1 MTLAGLSAGRIHS
14 LSDRCE
20 FEIGVAARL
29 ALCPCIPAHWLEFAV
44 SSPILFVT
52 NDFGPRAGG
61 IETFIIGL
69 IQRRPY
75 GQTIVYTS
83 FQKDSEQY
91 DDDWLSNYG
100 VRVIRD
106 RSKILLPT
114 PSVAIR
120 LRSIIKRE
128 GITTAAFGA
137 AAPLGLLSASM
148 KGAGVI
154 RTVALTHGHEVWWA
168 KVFPFNLLLRRIGST
183 VDVLTYLG
191 EFTRNAISKSLNDKA
206 QHSMVKIAP
215 GIDVNHFIP
224 MDASI
229 LRETLGIGEK
239 KVIVSVGRLVH
250 RKGQDHLIEAMPEIL
265 DSVADAHLLLV
276 GEGPYRDHLHKLVKQ
291 RNLEGSVT
299 FIGRIKYKDLPMYL
313 CAGDIFAM
321 PSRSRLM
328 GLEVEG
334 LGIVYLEASSC
345 GLPVLAGNS
354 GGAPDAV
361 VQNETGLVV
370 NGTENKQIAAAAIE
384 LLTNVAL
391 SQKMGIAGRQWII
404 ENWRWE
410 IWAKDFEVLLNK

>member
-1 MTLAGLSAGRIHS
+1 L
-14 LSDRCE
+14 
-20 FEIGVAARL
+20 VVN
-29 ALCPCIPAHWLEFAV
+29 HWLEPAV
-44 SSPILFVT
+44 SNPVLFVT

-69 IQRRPY
+69 IQRRPF
-75 GQTIVYTS
+75 GETIVYTS
-83 FQKDSEQY
+83 CQANCEQY
-91 DDDWLSNYG
+91 DAEWLANYG

-114 PSVAIR
+114 PRVARHLKKIIR
-120 LRSIIKRE
+120 KE

-137 AAPLGLLSASM
+137 AAPLGLLSAGL
-148 KGAGVI
+148 KGAGVL

-191 EFTRNAISKSLNDKA
+191 EFTRNAISKGLTAKA
-206 QHSMVKIAP
+206 QGAMVKIAP
-215 GIDVNHFIP
+215 GIDVDHFTP
-224 MDASI
+224 TDASV
-229 LRETLGIGEK
+229 LRDSLGIAEK
-239 KVIVSVGRLVH
+239 KVIVSVGRLIH
-250 RKGQDHLIEAMPEIL
+250 RKGQDHLIQAMPEIL
-265 DSVADAHLLLV
+265 KSVPSAHLLLV
-276 GEGPYRDHLHKLVKQ
+276 GEGPYREYLEKLVKEHK
-291 RNLEGSVT
+291 LDTSVT
-299 FIGRIKYKDLPMYL
+299 FIGRIQYKDLPMYL

-361 VQNETGLVV
+361 IQNKTGLVV
-370 NGTENKQIAAAAIE
+370 NGTNNEQIASAAIE
-384 LLTNVAL
+384 LLTNVEF
-391 SQKMGIAGRQWII
+391 SQRMGLAGRQWVID
-404 ENWRWE
+404 NWRWE
-410 IWAKDFEVLLNK
+410 TWSKEFEDLLNK

>member
-1 MTLAGLSAGRIHS
+1 M
-14 LSDRCE
+14 
-20 FEIGVAARL
+20 
-29 ALCPCIPAHWLEFAV
+29 EFAV
-44 SSPILFVT
+44 SNPVLFVT

-69 IQRRPY
+69 IQRRPF

-83 FQKDSEQY
+83 FQENSERY
-91 DDDWLSNYG
+91 DADWLTNYG

-114 PSVAIR
+114 PRVAFH
-120 LRSIIKRE
+120 LRNIVKSE

-137 AAPLGLLSASM
+137 AAPLGLLSASI
-148 KGAGVI
+148 KRAGVR

-191 EFTRNAISKSLNDKA
+191 EFTRNAISHGLTVQA
-206 QHSMVKIAP
+206 QQSMVKIAP
-215 GIDVNHFIP
+215 GIDVEHFLP
-224 MDASI
+224 TDASA
-229 LRETLGIGEK
+229 LRNSLGLTEK

-250 RKGQDHLIEAMPEIL
+250 RKGQDRLIEAMPEIL
-265 DSVADAHLLLV
+265 KTVSNAHLLLV
-276 GEGPYRDHLHKLVKQ
+276 GEGPHRDHLQKLIQKH
-291 RNLEGSVT
+291 RLEGSVT
-299 FIGRIKYKDLPMYL
+299 LIGRIDYKDLPLYI
-313 CAGDIFAM
+313 CVGDIFAM

-334 LGIVYLEASSC
+334 LGIVYLEASAC

-370 NGTENKQIAAAAIE
+370 DGTNNKEIADAAIE
-384 LLTNVAL
+384 LLTKVDL
-391 SQKMGIAGRQWII
+391 SKKMGAAGRQWIV

-410 IWAKDFEVLLNK
+410 IWSRSFEDLLNK

>member
-1 MTLAGLSAGRIHS
+1 MVHSEENHS
-14 LSDRCE
+14 LE
-20 FEIGVAARL
+20 L
-29 ALCPCIPAHWLEFAV
+29 AV
-44 SSPILFVT
+44 SNLVLFVT

-69 IQRRPY
+69 IQRRPF
-75 GQTIVYTS
+75 GTTVIYTS
-83 FQKDSEQY
+83 FQENSEQY
-91 DDDWLSNYG
+91 DSDWLANYG

-114 PSVAIR
+114 PRVAFN
-120 LRSIIKRE
+120 LRAIIKRE

-148 KGAGVI
+148 KRAGVT

-191 EFTRNAISKSLNDKA
+191 DFTRAAISQGISAKA
-206 QHSMVKIAP
+206 QSSMVKVAP
-215 GIDVNHFIP
+215 GIDVDHFIP
-224 MDASI
+224 TDASA
-229 LRETLGIGEK
+229 LRESLGITKK

-250 RKGQDHLIEAMPEIL
+250 RKGQDCLIKSMPQIL
-265 DSVADAHLLLV
+265 SRVPDAHLLLI
-276 GEGPYRDHLHKLVKQ
+276 GQGPYREHLQELVRKH
-291 RNLEGSVT
+291 RLESSVT
-299 FIGRIKYKDLPMYL
+299 FIGRIEYKDLPMYL
-313 CAGDIFAM
+313 CAGEIFAM

-345 GLPVLAGNS
+345 GLPVLAGRS

-361 VQNETGLVV
+361 VQNITGLVV
-370 NGTENKQIAAAAIE
+370 DGTNHEQIATAAIN
-384 LLTNVAL
+384 LLNNIAA
-391 SQKMGIAGRQWII
+391 SQLMGAAGRQWIV

-410 IWAKDFEVLLNK
+410 IWSKEFEDLLVK

>member
-1 MTLAGLSAGRIHS
+1 
-14 LSDRCE
+14 
-20 FEIGVAARL
+20 
-29 ALCPCIPAHWLEFAV
+29 LELAV
-44 SSPILFVT
+44 SNPVLFVT

-69 IQRRPY
+69 IQRRPF

-83 FQKDSEQY
+83 FQENSERY
-91 DDDWLSNYG
+91 DAEWLTNYG
-100 VRVIRD
+100 VRVFRD

-114 PSVAIR
+114 PRVAFHLHNIVK
-120 LRSIIKRE
+120 SE

-137 AAPLGLLSASM
+137 AAPLGLLSASI
-148 KGAGVI
+148 KRAGVR

-191 EFTRNAISKSLNDKA
+191 EFTRNAISHGLTVQA
-206 QHSMVKIAP
+206 QQSMVKIAP
-215 GIDVNHFIP
+215 GIDVDHFLP
-224 MDASI
+224 NDASA
-229 LRETLGIGEK
+229 LRKSLGLTEK

-250 RKGQDHLIEAMPEIL
+250 RKGQDRLIEAMPEIL
-265 DSVADAHLLLV
+265 KTVSNAHLLLV
-276 GEGPYRDHLHKLVKQ
+276 GEGPHRDHLQKLIQ
-291 RNLEGSVT
+291 EHRLEGSVT
-299 FIGRIKYKDLPMYL
+299 LIGRIDYKDLPLYICL
-313 CAGDIFAM
+313 GDIFAM

-334 LGIVYLEASSC
+334 LGIVYLEASAC

-370 NGTENKQIAAAAIE
+370 DGTNNKEIADAAIE
-384 LLTNVAL
+384 LLTKVDL
-391 SQKMGIAGRQWII
+391 SKKMGTAGRKWIVQ
-404 ENWRWE
+404 NWRWE
-410 IWAKDFEVLLNK
+410 IWSRSFEDLLNK

>member
-1 MTLAGLSAGRIHS
+1 MDLSVEN
-14 LSDRCE
+14 L
-20 FEIGVAARL
+20 
-29 ALCPCIPAHWLEFAV
+29 WLELAV
-44 SSPILFVT
+44 SNPVLFVT

-69 IQRRPY
+69 IQRRPF

-83 FQKDSEQY
+83 FQENSGQFDA
-91 DDDWLSNYG
+91 DWLANYG

-114 PSVAIR
+114 PRVALH
-120 LRSIIKRE
+120 LRGIIKKE

-148 KGAGVI
+148 KRAGVV

-191 EFTRNAISKSLNDKA
+191 EFTRKAISRALSARA
-206 QHSMVKIAP
+206 QSAMVKIAP
-215 GIDVNHFIP
+215 GIDVEHFIP
-224 MDASI
+224 TDASR
-229 LRETLGIGEK
+229 LRESLGLNDK

-265 DSVADAHLLLV
+265 KNVPRAHLLLV
-276 GEGPYRDHLHKLVKQ
+276 GEGPYREHLQNLVHQLKL
-291 RNLEGSVT
+291 ESSVT
-299 FIGRIKYKDLPMYL
+299 FIGRIQYQDLPMYI

-345 GLPVLAGNS
+345 GMPVLAGDS

-361 VQNETGLVV
+361 IQNETGLVV
-370 NGTENKQIAAAAIE
+370 SGTDNKQIASAAVA
-384 LLTNVAL
+384 LLTNLEA
-391 SQKMGIAGRQWII
+391 SQKMGTVGRQWIVD
-404 ENWRWE
+404 NWRWE
-410 IWAKDFEVLLNK
+410 IWSKAFEELLKK